1 MNGGEREITV
11 ETNSSVDRPLASLGA
26 RRSVPSK
33 EIGVHRDLEPHILG
47 AGSPLVGVEVLADD
61 RRPASEEG

>member
-26 RRSVPSK
+26 RRSVPFK
-33 EIGVHRDLEPHILG
+33 EVGCALSSSCASRRRFLPWQEWKC
-47 AGSPLVGVEVLADD
+47 SPATGE
-61 RRPASEEG
+61 RGEMMG

>member
-26 RRSVPSK
+26 RRSVPFK
-33 EIGVHRDLEPHILG
+33 EVGERRDLEPHILG
-47 AGSPLVGVEVLADD
+47 AGLPW
-61 RRPASEEG
+61 